1 MGTELRFTK
10 EGVPIFDGNSENYI
24 AYRRAALN
32 FVETLEWKKR
42 SLAGPR
48 LQAALE
54 GSARTSVQH
63 KVPGW
68 VSDDRG
74 AVQLLDFLKSK
85 VQSPTLAEAGKMI
98 SKFFYQVRRRKGES
112 MSAWTVRH
120 DEALFEA
127 RRTLAEAIEEYGV
140 GYSKVASQSGRTL
153 TAQNLNSTARTE
165 ASGPFRDD
173 GRLDEEEDEGGTGFS
188 EHHEQD
194 AWSSH
199 SYGWQDWNQWSNWSW
214 DWRHHPHGS
223 QADGPAYDVSS
234 AASYEADKFL
244 PDFVVAWML
253 LQRSGLDIS
262 EKGAIIANLRN
273 KFSTE
278 NVKQALKLN
287 WPDDDLRQRDQHRG
301 AAMVLGDEEEPWADD
316 EEDELEPPEWM
327 NQEEKAEYSFVTK
340 EVEEAY
346 QAFQGARRT
355 LKDAR
360 ERQTLMRK
368 NRSFY
373 PMRRDGPP
381 HQRNEETF
389 KRCFRCGSTKHLAR
403 DCPDRD
409 APSTKPSSSAN
420 LVFSAFSTNEPKA
433 TVFDAHLGAE
443 AVDSQT
449 ALVLS
454 SLTGEGK
461 AIIDGG
467 ATSSVGSLEALE
479 QIGRLNWEK
488 YRDDGIQVHPEEKPS
503 FRFGN
508 NGKTTCLSTA
518 TLAVPLGGQVGQ
530 MKVAVH
536 DIPGQPVLLS
546 VSSLRALGAVIDFD
560 EDEMILKRVDPHAIV
575 QLERAT
581 NGHQVFP
588 LTDDLMSTAKRGHK
602 AFTSLQ
608 DVLE

>member
-68 VSDDRG
+68 VSHDRG

-85 VQSPTLAEAGKMI
+85 VQAPTLAEAGKMI

-140 GYSKVASQSGRTL
+140 GHSKIASQQGRTL
-153 TAQNLNSTARTE
+153 TAQNLPSTTRSTT
-165 ASGPFRDD
+165 SGPFRDD
-173 GRLDEEEDEGGTGFS
+173 GRLDEDEQDLDEQAS
-188 EHHEQD
+188 EHHD
-194 AWSSH
+194 AWSS
-199 SYGWQDWNQWSNWSW
+199 SGWRDWNGWHDWQWNWHS
-214 DWRHHPHGS
+214 PPSYGS

-234 AASYEADKFL
+234 AASCEAEKFL

-262 EKGAIIANLRN
+262 ERGAIIANLRN

-301 AAMVLGDEEEPWADD
+301 SAMVLGDDD
-316 EEDELEPPEWM
+316 ENWLHDSGEEEPPEWM
-327 NQEEKAEYSFVTK
+327 NYEEKTEYSFVTK

-346 QAFQGARRT
+346 QAYQGARRT

-360 ERQTLMRK
+360 ERQTMMRK

-373 PMRRDGPP
+373 PSKREGPP
-381 HQRNEETF
+381 HQKNEETF
-389 KRCFRCGSTKHLAR
+389 KRCFKCGSTKHLAR
-403 DCPDRD
+403 ECPDRD
-409 APSTKPSSSAN
+409 APSGKSGPSAN
-420 LVFSAFSTNEPKA
+420 LVFSAFSTIEPKA
-433 TVFDAHLGAE
+433 SVFDVHLGAE
-443 AVDSQT
+443 DIDNQT
-449 ALVLS
+449 ALVLN

-488 YRDDGIQVHPEEKPS
+488 YRDDGIQVHPGERPS
-503 FRFGN
+503 FKFGN

-546 VSSLRALGAVIDFD
+546 ISSLRALGAVIDFD
-560 EDEMILKRVDPHAIV
+560 KDEMIMKRVDPQAIV
-575 QLERAT
+575 QLERAS

-588 LTDDLMSTAKRGHK
+588 LTEDCWSTAKRRHK
-602 AFTSLQ
+602 AFTSFQ
-608 DVLE
+608 DDLE

>member
-68 VSDDRG
+68 VSHDRG

-85 VQSPTLAEAGKMI
+85 VQAPTLAEAGKMI

-140 GYSKVASQSGRTL
+140 GHSKIASQQGRTL
-153 TAQNLNSTARTE
+153 TAQNLPSTTRSTT
-165 ASGPFRDD
+165 SGPFRDD
-173 GRLDEEEDEGGTGFS
+173 GRLDEDEQDLDEQAS
-188 EHHEQD
+188 EHHD
-194 AWSSH
+194 AWSS
-199 SYGWQDWNQWSNWSW
+199 SGWRDWNGWHDWQWNWHS
-214 DWRHHPHGS
+214 PPSYGS

-234 AASYEADKFL
+234 AASCEAEKFL

-262 EKGAIIANLRN
+262 ERGAIIANLRN

-301 AAMVLGDEEEPWADD
+301 SAMVLGDDD
-316 EEDELEPPEWM
+316 ENWLHDSGEEEPPEWM
-327 NQEEKAEYSFVTK
+327 NYEEKAEYSFVTK

-346 QAFQGARRT
+346 QAYQGARRT

-360 ERQTLMRK
+360 ERQTMMRK

-373 PMRRDGPP
+373 PSKREGPP
-381 HQRNEETF
+381 HQKNEETF
-389 KRCFRCGSTKHLAR
+389 KRCFKCGSTKHLAR
-403 DCPDRD
+403 ECPDRD
-409 APSTKPSSSAN
+409 APSGKSGPSAN
-420 LVFSAFSTNEPKA
+420 LVFSAFSTIEPKA
-433 TVFDAHLGAE
+433 SVFDVHLGAE
-443 AVDSQT
+443 DIDNQT
-449 ALVLS
+449 ALVLN

-488 YRDDGIQVHPEEKPS
+488 YRDDGIQVHPGERPS
-503 FRFGN
+503 FKFGN

-546 VSSLRALGAVIDFD
+546 ISSLRALGAVIDFD
-560 EDEMILKRVDPHAIV
+560 KDEMIMKRVDPQAIV
-575 QLERAT
+575 QLERAS
-581 NGHQVFP
+581 NGRQVFP
-588 LTDDLMSTAKRGHK
+588 LTEDCWSTAKRRHK
-602 AFTSLQ
+602 AFTSFQ
-608 DVLE
+608 DDLE